1 MLIVE
6 YLVGGVLVLLALG
19 FLIVSFFPSSVQ
31 EILNDLSPYQPQS
44 SIVLVLLST
53 IFVAI
58 AYAVGVFSEF
68 FCTCVF

>member
-19 FLIVSFFPSSVQ
+19 FLIESFFPSSVQ
-31 EILNDLSPYQPQS
+31 KILNDLSPYQPKS
-44 SIVLVLLST
+44 SIVQVLLST

-58 AYAVGVFSEF
+58 AYAVRFLRV